1 MIPTTRRQFLRSL
14 GLSAAA
20 LPFLPALHRL
30 RAEQIAPAQRIIFM
44 FSPNGTVP
52 WEFWPEQAG
61 AEFDLK
67 RILSPLDC
75 FKDRLM
81 TVKGISN
88 KIRGDGDGHMRGM
101 S

>member
-30 RAEQIAPAQRIIFM
+30 RAAENTPAQRIIFM

-52 WEFWPEQAG
+52 WEFWPDQTG
-61 AEFDLK
+61 ADLQLK
-67 RILSPLDC
+67 AHP
-75 FKDRLM
+75 RLRS
-81 TVKGISN
+81 TVQEPIDD
-88 KIRGDGDGHMRGM
+88 IERHLE
-101 S
+101 